1 MNKFTVE
8 FEVKWADVDPNM
20 HLRHTVFL
28 DFADQARIR
37 FFNANG
43 LTFNDLVRKRVGPI
57 IFSTKSNFMAEVL
70 LSEKVSVDCNLLDTS
85 TDGRKW
91 KIKHHLYKED
101 GRLAAEMEYAGAWLD
116 LDRRKVAAPPQEVLD
131 VMQLMDTIPVQ

>member
-1 MNKFTVE
+1 MEKFTVE

-37 FFNANG
+37 FFNTHG
-43 LTFNDLVRKRVGPI
+43 LTFNDLVKRRVGPI
-57 IFSTKSNFMAEVL
+57 IFATQSKFIAEVL
-70 LSEKVSVDCNLLDTS
+70 LSEKVFIDCNLLDLS
-85 TDGRKW
+85 VDGKKW

-101 GRLAAEMEYAGAWLD
+101 GRVAAEMEYTGAWLD
-116 LDRRKVAAPPQEVLD
+116 LDRRKVAAPPTEVLE
-131 VMQLMDTIPVQ
+131 VMQLMDKTAAQ